1 MLLGL
6 HSLSM
11 MHTNVVTDIQI
22 IKNAGY
28 DAIDLWAPK
37 LERYLD
43 AGYQPEELVPALGRL
58 KVNNFAALVLPI
70 ADRGSGGDPNPNRRS
85 IQQHNS
91 LRRHR

>member
-28 DAIDLWAPK
+28 DAI
-37 LERYLD
+37 
-43 AGYQPEELVPALGRL
+43 
-58 KVNNFAALVLPI
+58 
-70 ADRGSGGDPNPNRRS
+70 
-85 IQQHNS
+85 
-91 LRRHR
+91 